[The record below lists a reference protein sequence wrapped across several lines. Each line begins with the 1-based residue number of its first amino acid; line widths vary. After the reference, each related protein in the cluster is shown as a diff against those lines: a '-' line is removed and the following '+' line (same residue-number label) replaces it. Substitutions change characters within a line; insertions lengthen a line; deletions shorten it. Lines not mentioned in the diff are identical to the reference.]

1 MEAQMAHLPTP
12 EIIQGIIVLALILA
26 LKVNR
31 QKIPAQSFLN
41 FLDRAGWQLFWLFT
55 ITKVLPIIDRSLNG

>member
-1 MEAQMAHLPTP
+1 MAHPPTP
-12 EIIQGIIVLALILA
+12 EIIQGIIVLALILT
-26 LKVNR
+26 LKANR
-31 QKIPAQSFLN
+31 QKIPTRHFLH